1 MPNKIKAFICRECH
15 GILPTRTRLFDRG
28 ISSYYKC
35 VLCSDAAEL
44 LNHVLW
50 DCPFGMQEL
59 IVASYN
65 AVLLNLFEVGLVVE
79 EIRNMAFVGPYLI

>member
-1 MPNKIKAFICRECH
+1 M
-15 GILPTRTRLFDRG
+15 
-28 ISSYYKC
+28 
-35 VLCSDAAEL
+35 
-44 LNHVLW
+44 LW

-65 AVLLNLFEVGLVVE
+65 AVLQLLNLFEVGLVVE

>member
-1 MPNKIKAFICRECH
+1 M
-15 GILPTRTRLFDRG
+15 
-28 ISSYYKC
+28 
-35 VLCSDAAEL
+35 LCSDAAEL
-44 LNHVLW
+44 VNHVLW

-65 AVLLNLFEVGLVVE
+65 AVLLNLFEVGLVTLVVE